1 MGFGTDWRIGT
12 RLGTAFAGMVV
23 VTVIMAAVGGLRLN
37 HVREEVEAMAR
48 NELVKLGQLGEV
60 KDNLNVVARG
70 VRNIALMRDEADR
83 GPERTRIEKMR
94 VRNQALLAQLGASVN
109 RADEGARLRAVY
121 DAQQPYDR
129 AMNRGIELASGSD
142 PAAAAQF
149 LVREVRP
156 VQTAYFKAVDEAIE
170 GEQARMHQVVR
181 GIQADAQRSALAM
194 FALAALAAA
203 GGLALSWV
211 VTRSITRPI
220 GQAVQVARTVAAG
233 DLTSQIE
240 TRRQDEAGEL
250 LRAMAEMNTSLS
262 RIVQQV
268 RGGSDGIATGSAQV
282 ASGAADL
289 SQRTEMQ
296 ASSLQQTAASMEQL
310 TEAVQSSART
320 AHEASDLATAGLGAA
335 QRGGESVTQVV
346 QTMQQIAE
354 SSRKVAD
361 IIGVIDGI
369 AFQTN
374 ILALNAAVEAA
385 RAGEQGR
392 GFAVVAGEVRNLAQR
407 SAQAAREIKSL
418 IGSSVERVEHG
429 SRQVGEAGQA
439 VRDIVGHVE
448 RVAQLIQ
455 DLSGTAASQSA
466 SIGEVGAAVNQLDE
480 VTQSNAALV
489 EQSAAAAESLREQ
502 AQRLADAVQVFRL
515 PATVVA

>member
-1 MGFGTDWRIGT
+1 MGFGQDWRIGT
-12 RLGTAFAGMVV
+12 RLGSAFAGVV
-23 VTVIMAAVGGLRLN
+23 AVTVIVAAVGGLQLR
-37 HVREEVEAMAR
+37 HVREDVDAMVRVDLAR
-48 NELVKLGQLGEV
+48 LSQLDEV
-60 KDNLNVVARG
+60 KDNVNVVARG
-70 VRNIALMRDEADR
+70 VRNVALMTDEADR
-83 GPERTRIEKMR
+83 GPEKARIEKMR
-94 VRNQALLAQLGASVN
+94 ARNQELLKQLGATVS
-109 RADEGARLRAVY
+109 RAEERSRLQAIQE
-121 DAQQPYDR
+121 AQQPYDR
-129 AMNRGIELASGSD
+129 AMNRGIELASSGD
-142 PAAAAQF
+142 PTAAAKY

-156 VQTAYFKAVDEAIE
+156 VQAAYFKAVDEAIE
-170 GEQARMHQVVR
+170 EEEARMHQVVL
-181 GIQADAQRSALAM
+181 GIQTQAQDSALAM
-194 FALAALAAA
+194 FALAVLAAA
-203 GGLALSWV
+203 GGLALSWF

-233 DLTSQIE
+233 DLTSRIE

-250 LRAMAEMNTSLS
+250 LRAMAEMNGSLS

-268 RGGSDGIATGSAQV
+268 RGGSDSIATGSAQV
-282 ASGAADL
+282 ASGASDL
-289 SQRTEMQ
+289 SQRTEVQ

-310 TEAVQSSART
+310 TDTVQSSART
-320 AHEASDLATAGLGAA
+320 AREASDLATAGLGAA

-346 QTMQQIAE
+346 QTMQQIAQ

-418 IGSSVERVEHG
+418 IGGSVERVEHG
-429 SRQVGEAGQA
+429 SRQVDEAGQA
-439 VRDIVGHVE
+439 MRDIVGHVE

-455 DLSGTAASQSA
+455 DLSSTAAAQSN

-489 EQSAAAAESLREQ
+489 EESAAAAESLREQ

-515 PATVVA
+515 PTAAAV